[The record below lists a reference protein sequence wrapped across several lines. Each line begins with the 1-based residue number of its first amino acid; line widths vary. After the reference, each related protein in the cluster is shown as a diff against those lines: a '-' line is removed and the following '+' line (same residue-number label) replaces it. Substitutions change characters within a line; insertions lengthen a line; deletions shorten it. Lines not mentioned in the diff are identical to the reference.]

1 MMIGFILKMLYY
13 KIIQSMIEDLMKKK
27 KFLKKLNIV
36 LINIIKDPKRLQKFR
51 IL

>member
-13 KIIQSMIEDLMKKK
+13 KIIQSMIDDLMKKK

-51 IL
+51 I

>member
-1 MMIGFILKMLYY
+1 MID
-13 KIIQSMIEDLMKKK
+13 DLMKKK

-51 IL
+51 I